1 MTFILNPQLQKD
13 THLMG
18 HLPLCTLLLNRDK
31 TFPWFIL
38 VPQITN
44 VIELHQLN
52 VGQQNQFMKESS
64 LVSEILTNTFTPD
77 KLNIAALGN
86 VVRQLHIHHVV
97 RYKTDKAWPAP
108 IWGQQKEIYYSQQEA
123 HEIADR
129 MNLSLRKR
137 TPEYLPAQ

>member
-1 MTFILNPQLQKD
+1 MTFILDPQLQKD

-38 VPQITN
+38 VPQIAN
-44 VIELHQLN
+44 IRELYQLSI
-52 VGQQNQFMKESS
+52 GQQNQFMKESS
-64 LVSEILTNTFTPD
+64 LVSEILDDTFTPD

-86 VVRQLHIHHVV
+86 VVTQLHIHHVV
-97 RYKTDKAWPAP
+97 RYKTDQAWPAP
-108 IWGQQKEIYYSQQEA
+108 IWGQQKEFYYSRQEA

-129 MNLSLRKR
+129 INHLLRKR
-137 TPEYLPAQ
+137 APEYLPV